1 VDLRQVPLEVGM
13 AMGPRISRL
22 ADRLI
27 RCEIPN
33 WYEGPGAS
41 GRVRI
46 SANEDPW
53 LDAVDHA
60 EDWLL
65 ERTVDLDTL
74 DEIGWGEDE
83 DADPSP

>member
-1 VDLRQVPLEVGM
+1 M